1 MISNAISLM
10 IAVPLIGALLTFLT
24 RNRSQAR
31 LVSLIASLVPLVLAL
46 QMYMEFDKSSKIMQ
60 FVESYD
66 WVPSLGVKYTVGV
79 DGIGFPLV
87 LLSAIVTVLVIIYS
101 WGENKRPNE
110 YFALLLLNE
119 VGVMGVFTALDFF
132 LFYIFWEIVLIPMF
146 FLIGVWGGPR
156 KDYAAIKFFIY
167 THVASLVMLLAIFAL
182 YFTYTLP
189 DGSRTF
195 DMLTLLQATS
205 DKTLFPPALLNVI
218 FAGLLLGFLVKMPA
232 FPFHTWLPDAH
243 VEAPTAGS
251 VVLAALLLKMG
262 GYGLFRVI
270 MPMLPNVDSAFVT
283 LIAIIGVVS
292 IIYGAFLA
300 LAQKDIKKL
309 VAYSSISHM
318 GFVTLGSVAAI
329 GAMAPFLSLQGAMF
343 QQFSHGI
350 ITCALFMSAGTIQHT
365 VGTRIIADLGGL
377 ADRMPRFAFLMVAAF
392 LASLGL
398 PGMSGFVAE
407 FLVLTGS
414 YQTMPTLT
422 IIVILL
428 SVVVTAGYH
437 LWAVQKVLFGPI
449 LQKYLHL
456 HDAHNYELVAMSGI
470 IVLSLIFGLQPA
482 LITDIMQTASY
493 QLMEPVKTLAQM
505 GVI

>member
-1 MISNAISLM
+1 MIENALSVM
-10 IAVPLIGALLTFLT
+10 IAVPLIGAALAFLT
-24 RNRSQAR
+24 RTRSQAR
-31 LVSLIASLVPLVLAL
+31 IVALIASLIPLAL
-46 QMYMEFDKSSKIMQ
+46 SIQMYMEYDKTSRFMQ
-60 FVESYD
+60 FVESYN
-66 WVPSLGVKYTVGV
+66 WVPSIGVKYTLGV
-79 DGIGFPLV
+79 DGIGLPLV
-87 LLSAIVTVLVIIYS
+87 ILSTIVTVLVIIYS
-101 WGENKRPNE
+101 WGEDKRPNQF
-110 YFALLLLNE
+110 FALLLLNE
-119 VGVMGVFTALDFF
+119 VGVLGVFTALDFF

-182 YFTYTLP
+182 YFTYRMP

-195 DMLTLLQATS
+195 DMLTLIQATA
-205 DKTLFPPALLNVI
+205 DKAIFPTGLLNII

-270 MPMLPNVDSAFVT
+270 LPILPNVDKAFVL
-283 LIAIIGVVS
+283 LIAVIGVIS

-300 LAQKDIKKL
+300 LSQKDIKKL

-318 GFVTLGSVAAI
+318 GFVTLGTVAAI
-329 GAMAPFLSLQGAMF
+329 GAIAPFYSLQGAMF

-365 VGTRIIADLGGL
+365 VGTRVIADLGGL
-377 ADRMPRFAFLMVAAF
+377 ADRMPRFAVLMLAAF
-392 LASLGL
+392 MASLGL

-414 YQTMPTLT
+414 YGTFPTLT
-422 IIVILL
+422 LIVIFT
-428 SVVVTAGYH
+428 SVAITAGYH
-437 LWAVQKVLFGPI
+437 LWATQKVLFGPI
-449 LQKYLHL
+449 LTKYLNV
-456 HDAHNYELVAMSGI
+456 HDAHPYELFSMSM
-470 IVLSLIFGLQPA
+470 IVLLSLLFGIQPH
-482 LITDIMQTASY
+482 LILDIMGVAAQ
-493 QLMEPVKTLAQM
+493 QVMGPVMTLSQM

>member
-10 IAVPLIGALLTFLT
+10 IAIPLIGAVISFFAG
-24 RNRSQAR
+24 SKAKF
-31 LVSLIASLVPLVLAL
+31 VALIASFIPLVLSL

-60 FVESYD
+60 FVESYS
-66 WVPSLGVKYTVGV
+66 WVPSIGVRYTVGV
-79 DGIGFPLV
+79 DGIGFPLL
-87 LLSAIVTVLVIIYS
+87 LLSTIVSILVIIYS
-101 WGENKRPNE
+101 WGESKKPNQ

-119 VGVMGVFTALDFF
+119 VGVLGVFTALDFF
-132 LFYIFWEIVLIPMF
+132 LFYIFWEVVLIPMY
-146 FLIGVWGGPR
+146 FLIGAWGGPR

-182 YFTYTLP
+182 YFTYQLP
-189 DGSRTF
+189 SGARTF
-195 DMLTLLQATS
+195 DMLTLLQATA
-205 DKTLFPPALLNVI
+205 DKTIFPTGLLNII

-262 GYGLFRVI
+262 GYGIFRI
-270 MPMLPNVDSAFVT
+270 ILPILPNVDKAWVT
-283 LIAIIGVVS
+283 VIAIIAVLS

-309 VAYSSISHM
+309 VAYSSVSHM
-318 GFVTLGSVAAI
+318 GFVTLGAVAFTWMSI
-329 GAMAPFLSLQGAMF
+329 QGAMF

-350 ITCALFMSAGTIQHT
+350 ITCVLFMSAGTIQHV

-377 ADRMPRFAFLMVAAF
+377 ADRMPKFAVIMMAGFM
-392 LASLGL
+392 ASLGL

-407 FLVLTGS
+407 FMVLTGS
-414 YQTMPTLT
+414 FATLPTYTM
-422 IIVILL
+422 IVVFL
-428 SVVVTAGYH
+428 SVATTAAYH
-437 LWAVQKVLFGPI
+437 LWAMQKVMFGPI
-449 LQKYLHL
+449 LKKYLDV
-456 HDAHNYELVAMSGI
+456 HDPHSYELFAMGMI
-470 IVLSLIFGLQPA
+470 ILLSLLFGIAPG
-482 LITDIMQTASY
+482 LITDIMGTAAY
-493 QLMEPVKTLAQM
+493 QVMAPVVTLSQM